1 MNKPKKFV
9 SEDLSEPLT
18 YPAEAYVSREYA
30 EAEADRLWPKVWQQ
44 AGRVEEIP
52 EVGNYITYNICYDSI
67 LIVRSA
73 PDTIMAYHNV
83 CPHRGRRLVGNN
95 CGGGHGVLPQSKGE
109 HSACGRQG
117 SFTCNYHA
125 WTFNLEGQAT
135 YILDKEDWQG
145 TLTEYRTGL
154 TPVQV
159 DTWGGWIWIN
169 MDPNAIPL
177 RQYLE
182 PIASLLDPFEFDK
195 MRYRFRQWGVFDC
208 NWKVALEAFLEPYH
222 VAGTHPQLTK
232 YGDFY
237 AWSKA
242 LGLHGNDGY
251 DTKDHSQDDSA
262 AKTTVHRAAKG
273 DDARLTIARMQQEFW
288 DTIGASTTETLVKAA
303 HRLVEE
309 LPEGTPAHEVH
320 HHWIESAKA
329 DDAAR
334 GVNWPQISDDQM
346 AAAGLAL
353 SIFPN
358 MNLIPGPTFSLYYR
372 VRPHGTDPD
381 KCIYEAVALD
391 RFPEGEEPKTEW
403 VFAEQDL
410 DAWPHVIAQDISNMV
425 EVQRGLKSRGFRGNL
440 PNPWQER
447 KVTNLHRNLARYMG
461 TGAPVPLDD

>member
-1 MNKPKKFV
+1 MNKPEQIV

-30 EAEADRLWPKVWQQ
+30 EAEADRLWSRVWQQ

-52 EVGNYITYNICYDSI
+52 DIGSYITYNIVNDSV
-67 LIVRSA
+67 LIVRTA
-73 PDTIMAYHNV
+73 PDAIKAYHNV

-95 CGGGHGVLPQSKGE
+95 CGGGHGVLAQSKGE

-125 WTFNLEGQAT
+125 WTFNLDGRAT
-135 YILDKEDWQG
+135 HILDKEDWLG
-145 TLTEYRTGL
+145 ALTDERTSL
-154 TPVQV
+154 MSVKV
-159 DTWGGWIWIN
+159 DTWGGWIWIS
-169 MDPNAIPL
+169 MDPEAGPL
-177 RQYLE
+177 RDYLE
-182 PIASLLDPFEFDK
+182 PIATLLDPFEFDK

-251 DTKDHSQDDSA
+251 DSKDHADDGSA

-273 DDARLTIARMQQEFW
+273 DDARVTIARMQQEFW
-288 DTIGASTTETLVKAA
+288 ETIGASTTETLVNAA
-303 HRLVEE
+303 KRLIDE
-309 LPEGTPAHEVH
+309 LPQGTQTHEVH
-320 HHWIESAKA
+320 HHWIQSAKR

-334 GVNWPQISDDQM
+334 GVFWPEISDEQM

-353 SIFPN
+353 SVFPN

-372 VRPHGTDPD
+372 VRPYGTDPD

-391 RFPEGEEPKTEW
+391 RFPPGEEPRTEW

-410 DAWPHVIAQDISNMV
+410 TAWPHVIAQDISNMV

-447 KVTNLHRNLARYMG
+447 KVTNLHRGLAQYMG
-461 TGAPVPLDD
+461 TGAPTRLE